1 VPAAVGSASPGSPGS
16 LGSPPAA
23 WSAAESNFPGFS
35 GFSGFSGAPHA
46 GKGVLGKSTC
56 HSRFKS
62 ASGLQGRLAMAQ
74 I

>member
-1 VPAAVGSASPGSPGS
+1 VKLGLAPAAVGSASSGAF
-16 LGSPPAA
+16 PAVR
-23 WSAAESNFPGFS
+23 SAAQSN
-35 GFSGFSGAPHA
+35 FSGFSGAPHA

-56 HSRFKS
+56 HSCFKS